1 MSDTPESPAPSA
13 REKIIRA
20 TLDTIAREGLEGTT
34 MRRVALNAGL
44 SVGAITHHFPNREAL
59 LIDAMNQ
66 YTDDTVE
73 RFNSYFEDVHD
84 LQSAREAVVQL
95 LSAPARSRL
104 DMVVGSEL
112 YTISL
117 RRPRFRLLLDRWTR
131 ASRDIMLR
139 YFTQDSVY
147 IIDALY
153 EGLLLHR
160 RMNLGEYTDDLIT
173 AAVESLTPPE
183 KYIGPTHSS

>member
-73 RFNSYFEDVHD
+73 RFNSYFEDVHV

>member
-34 MRRVALNAGL
+34 MRRVALNADL

>member
-131 ASRDIMLR
+131 ASRDSMLR

>member
-147 IIDALY
+147 IIAALY

>member
-1 MSDTPESPAPSA
+1 MSDETAPSA
-13 REKIIRA
+13 REKIISA
-20 TLDTIAREGLEGTT
+20 TLDTIAKEGLEGTT
-34 MRRVALNAGL
+34 MRRVALTAGM

-66 YTDDTVE
+66 YTNATLE
-73 RFNSYFEDVHD
+73 RFNSYFEGVHD
-84 LQSAREAVVQL
+84 LQSAREGVVKL
-95 LSAPARSRL
+95 ISAPAHSRL
-104 DMVVGSEL
+104 DIVVGSEL

-139 YFTQDSVY
+139 YFTQDTVY

-160 RMNLGEYTDDLIT
+160 RMNLGEYTDDLI
-173 AAVESLTPPE
+173 ASAVEQLTPPE
-183 KYIGPTHSS
+183 KYIGPNHSS

>member
-104 DMVVGSEL
+104 DLVVGSEL